1 MCIFCEEFIPAD
13 SEECPQCRKKPFSGM
28 YFDPETYKVVEQLEK
43 DGELKKAWELL
54 HEEWIQHGDIDYYDD
69 QMFFE
74 LLQKLN
80 DLYERNP
87 GLIRQRIDLVK
98 EQWRKIVSS
107 SYFPGTQEIEE
118 GLDIARK
125 VNRKDLEEELIR
137 YLDELQRR

>member
-1 MCIFCEEFIPAD
+1 
-13 SEECPQCRKKPFSGM
+13 M
-28 YFDPETYKVVEQLEK
+28 YFDSKKYKIVEQLEN
-43 DGELKKAWELL
+43 DGELEKAWELL

-137 YLDELQRR
+137 YLDELQRH